1 MPDFVG
7 IVLAAGQGT
16 RMKST
21 KPKVLHEIA
30 GRPLAAWTVQAALDA
45 GASRCVVVVGHG
57 REEVEAT
64 LRARFGER
72 VQFAHQAEQ
81 LGTGHAVRCAVEAE
95 LQEGEGHAVVLYG
108 DCPAIHPETLERLVA
123 AAEGFPFALITAS
136 LANPKGYGRI
146 LRNDAGNVVGIREDK
161 DCSAEE
167 RAIREVNPGL
177 YAIELGFLREAL
189 GKLDA
194 NNAQGELYLTDL
206 AEMAAGTPRGV
217 VDVPGDMGELRGIN
231 DRWELSVVGRT
242 LRERILERLARSGVG
257 IVDPATTFVDADCEV
272 EADATIAPGVHLRGR
287 CVVRAGA
294 RIDVGCVLEDVEVA
308 PGAWLKPY
316 TVAAESQ
323 VGRDAQ
329 VGPFAHLRPKSDLG
343 EGSKVGN
350 FCETKKT
357 RIGKGSKVNH
367 LAYVGDGMI
376 GERVNIGA
384 GVIFCNYDGVQKHVT
399 TLEDDVFIGSDS
411 QLVAP
416 VTIGA
421 GAYVG
426 SGSTI
431 TGDVPADALAIARV
445 RKQTVK
451 EGFASRL
458 RERFAAAKKAK
469 AEE

>member
-1 MPDFVG
+1 M
-7 IVLAAGQGT
+7 
-16 RMKST
+16 
-21 KPKVLHEIA
+21 
-30 GRPLAAWTVQAALDA
+30 
-45 GASRCVVVVGHG
+45 
-57 REEVEAT
+57 
-64 LRARFGER
+64 
-72 VQFAHQAEQ
+72 
-81 LGTGHAVRCAVEAE
+81 
-95 LQEGEGHAVVLYG
+95 
-108 DCPAIHPETLERLVA
+108 
-123 AAEGFPFALITAS
+123 
-136 LANPKGYGRI
+136 
-146 LRNDAGNVVGIREDK
+146 
-161 DCSAEE
+161 
-167 RAIREVNPGL
+167 
-177 YAIELGFLREAL
+177 
-189 GKLDA
+189 
-194 NNAQGELYLTDL
+194 
-206 AEMAAGTPRGV
+206 
-217 VDVPGDMGELRGIN
+217 
-231 DRWELSVVGRT
+231 
-242 LRERILERLARSGVG
+242 
-257 IVDPATTFVDADCEV
+257 TF
-272 EADATIAPGVHLRGR
+272 
-287 CVVRAGA
+287 
-294 RIDVGCVLEDVEVA
+294 
-308 PGAWLKPY
+308 
-316 TVAAESQ
+316 
-323 VGRDAQ
+323 RDAQ